1 MLERAVW
8 HDYHSV
14 CIYMIT
20 LTKQEAVPAFSSIHN
35 AEGAKKTDPVL
46 SLSPVGLTVD
56 AEVRGWLKE
65 FAMIRLLN
73 MRIMPDHI
81 HILIYVTERTEKHL
95 SRIIQVLKWNCNRA
109 LQTETFCE
117 GFNDKIVTKEGQRET
132 FYQYI
137 SDNPRRYMARKL
149 YPEYFQRVQI
159 VEINGRHFSLYGNL
173 FLLNHPVKTQVRF
186 SRSFSA
192 EELEVRQRD
201 YEETIRCGGVVVS
214 PFIHREEK
222 KWRQRAV
229 EGGAS
234 VIQVVMNGFSERFK
248 PSGRDFN
255 LCLEGRLLL
264 VAPTEY
270 ESRRVDLDREAAM
283 AANGMAQLIAALGSQ
298 NI

>member
-20 LTKQEAVPAFSSIHN
+20 LSKQEPVPAFSSIHN
-35 AEGAKKTDPVL
+35 AAGFKKMDPVL
-46 SLSPVGLTVD
+46 GLSPIGLAID
-56 AEVRGWLKE
+56 AEVHGWLKE

-81 HILIYVTERTEKHL
+81 HLLIYVTERTEKHL
-95 SRIIQVLKWNCNRA
+95 SRIIQVLKWNCNRTLA
-109 LQTETFCE
+109 TETFSE

-137 SDNPRRYMARKL
+137 SDNPRRYLARKL
-149 YPEYFQRVQI
+149 YPEYFQRVQV
-159 VEINGRHFSLYGNL
+159 VEIAGQRFSLYGNL

-186 SRSFSA
+186 SRSFSP
-192 EELEVRQRD
+192 EELEARQHD
-201 YEETIRCGGVVVS
+201 YEEAIRCGGVLVS

-234 VIQVVMNGFSERFK
+234 VIQVVMNGFPERFK
-248 PSGRDFN
+248 PSGRDFD
-255 LCLEGRLLL
+255 LCMEGRLLL
-264 VAPTEY
+264 VAPAEF
-270 ESRRVDLDREAAM
+270 ESRRVDLSREAAM
-283 AANGMAQLIAALGSQ
+283 EANAVAQLIAAIGSQ
-298 NI
+298 SI